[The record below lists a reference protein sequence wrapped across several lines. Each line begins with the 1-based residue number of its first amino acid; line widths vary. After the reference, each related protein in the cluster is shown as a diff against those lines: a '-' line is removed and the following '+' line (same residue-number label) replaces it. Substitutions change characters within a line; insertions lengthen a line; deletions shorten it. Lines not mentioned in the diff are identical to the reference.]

1 MSTSPKIVVLKTR
14 EILYTLILLFLAILL
29 IVCLFLMFAPRKDA
43 NETATVPSGS
53 AGSEAPQ
60 TVSSAAVYVPGIYTA
75 PVTLGED
82 TMNVEVTVDTNEI
95 RAIRLVNLSEATA
108 ASYPLISPSL
118 EQISAQILEKQSLDD
133 ITCPAENRYTAQ
145 LLLLAISEALATA
158 AA

>member
-29 IVCLFLMFAPRKDA
+29 IVCLILMFAPKKDA
-43 NETATVPSGS
+43 SETATLPSGH
-53 AGSEAPQ
+53 AGSE
-60 TVSSAAVYVPGIYTA
+60 SSRTAAYVPGIYTA

-95 RAIRLVNLSEATA
+95 QSIRLVNLSEATA
-108 ASYPLISPSL
+108 ASYPLVSPSL
-118 EQISAQILEKQSLDD
+118 EEIAAQILEKQSLDD

-145 LLLLAISEALATA
+145 LLLLAISDALATA
-158 AA
+158 AV